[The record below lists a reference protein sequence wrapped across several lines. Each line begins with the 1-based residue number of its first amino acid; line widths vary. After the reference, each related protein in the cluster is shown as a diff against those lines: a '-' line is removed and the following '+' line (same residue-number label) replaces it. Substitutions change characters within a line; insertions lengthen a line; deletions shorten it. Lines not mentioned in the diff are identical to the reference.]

1 MGGKVSNSA
10 LVRAVPITIVLAVVA
25 FGLVLI
31 AFAYW
36 RRGTVA
42 LAFAMVLAGVLRL
55 VLSERVIGVLAVRG
69 KGFDVTF
76 YFLVGAI
83 MAALAVGVP

>member
-1 MGGKVSNSA
+1 MSASRA
-10 LVRAVPITIVLAVVA
+10 LVRAIPITIVLSIVA
-25 FGLVLI
+25 FGLLLI

-69 KGFDVTF
+69 RGFDVTF
-76 YFLVGAI
+76 YFVVGAT

>member
-1 MGGKVSNSA
+1 MTTGRS
-10 LVRAVPITIVLAVVA
+10 LVRAIPITIVLAIVA
-25 FGLVLI
+25 FGLLLI

-42 LAFAMVLAGVLRL
+42 LAFAMLLAGTLRA

-69 KGFDVTF
+69 KGFDLGF
-76 YFLVGAI
+76 YFVVGAM
-83 MAALAVGVP
+83 MAVLAIGVP